1 MFVAPRR
8 DVIFIY
14 RKRMNMTKQLLIIT
28 AMLIAIGG
36 CSSNIEKIE
45 DREDRRDVMN
55 AALGCDLNYA
65 EAEALD
71 VNEANLCRK
80 KKLDADKKERDRNYA
95 IEKGA
100 KVNP

>member
-1 MFVAPRR
+1 M
-8 DVIFIY
+8 I
-14 RKRMNMTKQLLIIT
+14 KQFLIIT

-71 VNEANLCRK
+71 EDEARLCRK
-80 KKLDADKKERDRNYA
+80 RRLNADMKERSRCDV
-95 IEKGA
+95 ISGGA
-100 KVNP
+100 CVNP

>member
-1 MFVAPRR
+1 M
-8 DVIFIY
+8 I
-14 RKRMNMTKQLLIIT
+14 KQFLIIT
-28 AMLIAIGG
+28 AILIAIGG

-80 KKLDADKKERDRNYA
+80 KLKLIRGKEVRTTEYRSSKLPVQTS
-95 IEKGA
+95 I
-100 KVNP
+100 NP